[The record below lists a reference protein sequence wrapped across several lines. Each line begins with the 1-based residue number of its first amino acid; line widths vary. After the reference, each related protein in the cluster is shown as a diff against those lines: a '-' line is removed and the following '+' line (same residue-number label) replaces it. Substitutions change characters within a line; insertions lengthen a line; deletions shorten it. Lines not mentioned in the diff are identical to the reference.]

1 MVVLFIF
8 FVYGLTLDGASDGIL
23 YYVRPDHEK
32 LKDFNVWSTAAGQVR
47 DPKLVGHLEAN
58 AEPADLF

>member
-23 YYVRPDHEK
+23 YYIRPDHEK

-47 DPKLVGHLEAN
+47 DLAVDGGSAQ
-58 AEPADLF
+58 